1 MLLYP
6 IGISIRDN
14 KKFWEF
20 IKIRKLFKDELAE
33 YEMSLAET
41 YSGPIF

>member
-6 IGISIRDN
+6 IGISIRDA
-14 KKFWEF
+14 KKFREF
-20 IKIRKLFKDELAE
+20 IKIKKLFKDELKE
-33 YEMSLAET
+33 YELSLAET